1 MMGNEFD
8 EDQLIKE
15 EIEARRDNRKTVM
28 DHEDDKTCFEI
39 AIVNKRDMAVI
50 IDCKT
55 QDGEIT
61 FGKV

>member
-1 MMGNEFD
+1 
-8 EDQLIKE
+8 
-15 EIEARRDNRKTVM
+15 M

-39 AIVNKRDMAVI
+39 AIVNKRDMAVL

-61 FGKV
+61 FGKVQVRKERGLESAK